1 MRKFKF
7 QLKFKPLTSKCIT
20 LHTVF
25 KQNQLNSTGNLKQ
38 MRRRLEKPVTKFCDP
53 NELLGVCMPPS
64 GQKAASLYVQV
75 ERRAKGYFL

>member
-1 MRKFKF
+1 
-7 QLKFKPLTSKCIT
+7 
-20 LHTVF
+20 
-25 KQNQLNSTGNLKQ
+25 